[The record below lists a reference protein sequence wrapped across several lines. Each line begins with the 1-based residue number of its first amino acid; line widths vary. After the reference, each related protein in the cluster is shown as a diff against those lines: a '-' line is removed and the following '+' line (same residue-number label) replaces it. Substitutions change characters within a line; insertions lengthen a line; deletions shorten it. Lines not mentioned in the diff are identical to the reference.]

1 MHSYWI
7 AKYEAKQYVIM
18 LPIYLWS
25 MCSFADYWVG
35 VVACHLDLSHVLS
48 YITSL
53 RQLFLVISVCEVF
66 SGRCSLL
73 QPWSFGFESNYWKK
87 KNFSFIN
94 EEKNCS
100 PFSNFMHAQLS
111 QKLNEIHCYN
121 SLVCLSQPSQ
131 FDFWD
136 TLLSSLFDFWDT
148 LLSSFSVDTCL
159 CLSLCFINIIKALF
173 LLSGVGSMCLCL
185 KDLIKRAIP

>member
-18 LPIYLWS
+18 LAIYLWS

-35 VVACHLDLSHVLS
+35 TVTCHLDLSHVLS

-73 QPWSFGFESNYWKK
+73 QPWRFGFESNYWEK
-87 KNFSFIN
+87 KNSFIN
-94 EEKNCS
+94 EENNCS
-100 PFSNFMHAQLS
+100 PFSNFMYAQLS

-136 TLLSSLFDFWDT
+136 TLLSS
-148 LLSSFSVDTCL
+148 FSADTCL
-159 CLSLCFINIIKALF
+159 CLSLCFINMIKALF
-173 LLSGVGSMCLCL
+173 LLSRVGSMGLCL
-185 KDLIKRAIP
+185 KDLIKRVIP